1 MVQKRRQ
8 GGRPVYWASA
18 SMFFPLGKR
27 RPISHKF
34 TVLAETPRS
43 AAICFNRRLFRCR
56 HVLKLM
62 AKLLRMSHPDPDF
75 PATRKYQHNNGIKES
90 VKTTGPGRDQ
100 TIFVQLQGLPADFA
114 VWRRFLFLNPRNPR
128 NLRKSK

>member
-1 MVQKRRQ
+1 VHFAALVQKSRQ

-56 HVLKLM
+56 HVLKTV
-62 AKLLRMSHPDPDF
+62 AKFLRVSHPNPDF
-75 PATRKYQHNNGIKES
+75 PATRKFQHNGGVREG
-90 VKTTGPGRDQ
+90 VKTTGAD
-100 TIFVQLQGLPADFA
+100 LQYGGF
-114 VWRRFLFLNPRNPR
+114 
-128 NLRKSK
+128 KSQSP